1 MTKNLLTYAIN
12 KFGEL
17 VYVDDVAKGLE
28 CECICP
34 CCKAKLVAKNG
45 GIKKIH
51 HFAHASEIEC
61 EGAYESMLHLLAK
74 EKIKKAFLENDEF
87 NMQFVYRSYCQKYE
101 NCKLIKYG
109 KCYKSFTKKFNLKEY
124 YDSCEP
130 EISYDNIRRRSDLK
144 IFSSK
149 YPKRYPIY
157 IEFFVTHACDEEK
170 LHHGEKIIEIKIES
184 EEDIE
189 KIVAEGFIQNDELPY
204 REYEEYYEPQYSKIS
219 FYGFKS
225 KDNLASI
232 QKEVH
237 FSRFTLYPSGKSI
250 FKYDSAMCT
259 HIVKASKVS
268 LLEICF
274 HTSDT
279 FGLFDTF
286 KYQGFKR
293 YGIKN
298 CHICINYVDRYSG
311 CGKICKKYK
320 SLGATSIDNWDT
332 ARAKDCE
339 YFILNAVEMKDALL
353 KYDSIPTEQK
363 TEFV

>member
-1 MTKNLLTYAIN
+1 MSKNLLTYAIN

-45 GIKKIH
+45 GTKRIH

-74 EKIKKAFLENDEF
+74 EKIRKAFLENDEF
-87 NMQFVYRSYCQKYE
+87 NMQFVYRSYCPKYE
-101 NCKLIKYG
+101 KCKLIKYG
-109 KCYKSFTKKFNLKEY
+109 KCYKSFTKKFNLKKF

-149 YPKRYPIY
+149 HPKRAPIY

-170 LHHGEKIIEIKIES
+170 LYNGEKIIEIKIES

-189 KIVAEGFIQNDELPY
+189 KIAAEGFIQYDELPS

-237 FSRFTLYPSGKSI
+237 FSRFILSPSGK
-250 FKYDSAMCT
+250 FLCRYESAMCNS
-259 HIVKASKVS
+259 IVKLSKKS
-268 LLEICF
+268 LLEICI
-274 HTSDT
+274 HTTNT
-279 FGLFDTF
+279 FGLFNIL

-293 YGIKN
+293 YGIRN
-298 CHICINYVDRYSG
+298 CHLCINYVDRYSS
-311 CGKICKKYK
+311 CGKYCGKYK
-320 SLGATSIDNWDT
+320 SLCATSIDNWNT

-339 YFILNAVEMKDALL
+339 YFILNAVEMKEALL

>member
-45 GIKKIH
+45 GTKRIH

-87 NMQFVYRSYCQKYE
+87 NMQFVYRSYCPKYE
-101 NCKLIKYG
+101 KCKLIKYG
-109 KCYKSFTKKFNLKEY
+109 KCYKSFTKKFNLKKF

-149 YPKRYPIY
+149 YPKRDPIF

-170 LHHGEKIIEIKIES
+170 LYNGEKIIEIKIES

-189 KIVAEGFIQNDELPY
+189 KIAAEGFIQNEVPSS
-204 REYEEYYEPQYSKIS
+204 RYEAFYEPQYSKIS
-219 FYGFKS
+219 FYGFNS
-225 KDNLASI
+225 EDYSASI
-232 QKEVH
+232 LQEVY

-268 LLEICF
+268 LLEICI

-279 FGLFDTF
+279 FGLFNIL

-293 YGIKN
+293 YGIRN
-298 CHICINYVDRYSG
+298 CHLCINYVDRYSS
-311 CGKICKKYK
+311 CGKYCGKYK
-320 SLGATSIDNWDT
+320 SLCATSIDNWDT

-339 YFILNAVEMKDALL
+339 YFILNAVEMKEALL